1 MNSHKNGIMIK
12 IPIRGIIMFRKATLE
27 DLNAIE
33 AIYNDIHTEEEQG
46 RAFINWKREVYPTKE
61 TAQSAILEDDMFVEL
76 DNGIIVA
83 SARINKKQV
92 AEYADAAWSYQA
104 NDDEVM
110 VIHTLAVA
118 PKFKGRGYGSKFVK
132 FYEEYAVNQGCRFLR
147 LDTWENNLTA
157 RSLYK
162 KLGYNEV
169 GIVTSEFNG
178 ISGFR
183 LVCLEKKL

>member
-1 MNSHKNGIMIK
+1 
-12 IPIRGIIMFRKATLE
+12 MFRKATIE
-27 DLNAIE
+27 DLDVIE

-46 RAFINWKREVYPTKE
+46 RAFVNWKREVYPTKS
-61 TAQSAILEDDMFVEL
+61 TAKAAVLEGDMFVEL
-76 DNGIIVA
+76 DNGVIVA

-92 AEYADAAWSYQA
+92 AEYADADWTYQA
-104 NDDEVM
+104 PDDEVM
-110 VIHTLAVA
+110 VIHTLAVS
-118 PKFKGRGYGSKFVK
+118 PKCKEHGYGSKFVK
-132 FYEEYAVNQGCRFLR
+132 FYEEYSLKQGCRYLR
-147 LDTWENNLTA
+147 LDTWENNLVA